1 MWGCGYVIVSFSN
14 DSSGVPNQSP
24 AGSWG
29 RMNRP
34 EEPLH
39 VRTGPP
45 PDAAFP
51 VRKVADKL
59 VSHFFVRAAT
69 LPRRY
74 PQIYASEDKLLVQ
87 PSQVVVERQDFLA
100 AIASITPASHRS
112 AAAHA
117 RPLPPATAP
126 ALAHSL
132 AAVLGRLQRTF
143 PPAAQCLAAAASRE
157 GPSSSNAATN
167 TTANAT
173 TALLLPPGRTAAAP
187 PKPGALGALA
197 LPSTSASSASTSG
210 PFGGLLARLPSF
222 LLSRPRLLVCGPP
235 GCGQGQLAAALLY
248 ALEGLPCHA
257 IGLPSLLAN
266 AGARS
271 PEEALVGAFV
281 EARR

>member
-1 MWGCGYVIVSFSN
+1 M
-14 DSSGVPNQSP
+14 P
-24 AGSWG
+24 AS
-29 RMNRP
+29 
-34 EEPLH
+34 
-39 VRTGPP
+39 
-45 PDAAFP
+45 
-51 VRKVADKL
+51 
-59 VSHFFVRAAT
+59 T

-74 PQIYASEDKLLVQ
+74 PQIYSSEDKLLVQ
-87 PSQVVVERQDFLA
+87 PSQVAVERQDFLA

-117 RPLPPATAP
+117 RPLTPATAP

-143 PPAAQCLAAAASRE
+143 PPAAHCLAAAATRE
-157 GPSSSNAATN
+157 GPSSSNA
-167 TTANAT
+167 TTSTTNAT
-173 TALLLPPGRTAAAP
+173 TALLLPPGRTAAAA

-235 GCGQGQLAAALLY
+235 GCGQGQLVAALLY

-281 EARR
+281 EARRWE